1 MCLLALACNP
11 ALANSATG
19 NEQPGP
25 HTAGNTS
32 RTAAYYPTGST
43 SRIADYHPT
52 GNTSRTAAFPYT
64 GTEAESIVLQ
74 VDAGAYDR
82 SGTIVS
88 FRFPF
93 AVDPGVYALTDEEG
107 HVTLL
112 QVDQANGGWFI
123 LEELSAGAS
132 AELMMDVQPLADRS
146 DASKTGGQV
155 SAQKDAATVTFSSG
169 GRKVLSYYHREN
181 DPPEELDERY
191 RRGGYIHPFYSPGGV
206 VLTSHM
212 NVDQHPHH
220 SGIWSAWTRTQFE
233 GRNPDFWNVHQDR
246 GRVDVDSLIAMW
258 DGPVFGGFR
267 SAHRFT
273 DLTGEEPVTALNE
286 TWDVMVY
293 GSPLG
298 DQAHVFDLTVTQTV
312 NSGRALYLPE
322 YRYGGIGFRGHID
335 WNDPE
340 KCFFLTSGGLGR
352 EGHATRA
359 RWAHMGGYSEGERA
373 GFAILGHPTNYR
385 FPQTMRIHPSEPFFN
400 YAPTQLGDMS
410 IQPGIPFI
418 TRYRI
423 VTHDGEP
430 DAELID
436 RLWLDYAYPPSVTIK
451 LQ

>member
-1 MCLLALACNP
+1 MKILRLFVCFSLFALACSP
-11 ALANSATG
+11 ASGDAMAEK
-19 NEQPGP
+19 EQSGS
-25 HTAGNTS
+25 HTAENV
-32 RTAAYYPTGST
+32 
-43 SRIADYHPT
+43 SRIANLPPT
-52 GNTSRTAAFPYT
+52 GM
-64 GTEAESIVLQ
+64 EAGSIVLQ

-82 SGTIVS
+82 RGTIVS
-88 FRFPF
+88 FMFPF
-93 AVDPGVYALTDEEG
+93 AVDPGVYPLTDEG
-107 HVTLL
+107 GNVNPL
-112 QVDQANGGWFI
+112 QIDQANSGWFI
-123 LEELSAGAS
+123 LDDLPAGAS
-132 AELMMDVQPLADRS
+132 AEFMLGMHPVANLSEEAQAD
-146 DASKTGGQV
+146 GQV
-155 SAQKDAATVTFSSG
+155 SSQKDAATVTFSAG
-169 GRKVLSYYHREN
+169 GNKVLSYYHREN
-181 DPPEELDERY
+181 SPPEELDERY

-206 VLTSHM
+206 VLSSHM

-246 GRVDVDSLIAMW
+246 GRVDVDSMIAMW

-273 DLTGEEPVTALNE
+273 DLSGEEAVTALNE
-286 TWDVMVY
+286 IWDVKVY
-293 GSPLG
+293 ASPLG

-312 NSGRALYLPE
+312 NSDRPLLLPE

-335 WNDPE
+335 WNNPG

-359 RWAHMGGYSEGERA
+359 RWAHMGGYSEGELA
-373 GFAILGHPTNYR
+373 GFAILGHPSNYR

-400 YAPTQLGDMS
+400 FAPTQLGDMS

-430 DAELID
+430 DAGLID
-436 RLWLDYAYPPSVTIK
+436 RLWFDYAYPPSVTIK
-451 LQ
+451 LH

>member
-1 MCLLALACNP
+1 MTILRFFICFSLLCLACNP
-11 ALANSATG
+11 AL
-19 NEQPGP
+19 
-25 HTAGNTS
+25 GNTAFGYEKSDSHKAEKAS
-32 RTAAYYPTGST
+32 RN
-43 SRIADYHPT
+43 ADHHPT
-52 GNTSRTAAFPYT
+52 GKDV
-64 GTEAESIVLQ
+64 ESIALQ
-74 VDAGAYDR
+74 VDAGVYDR

-88 FRFPF
+88 VRFPF
-93 AVDPGVYALTDEEG
+93 AVDPGIYVLKDEEG

-112 QVDQANGGWFI
+112 QVDQANKGWFI
-123 LEELSAGAS
+123 LDDLSAGAS
-132 AELMMDVQPLADRS
+132 AEFMMDMQPLANRS
-146 DASKTGGQV
+146 DTAQDEGKV
-155 SAQKDAATVTFSSG
+155 SAKMDGDIVTFSAG
-169 GRKVLSYYHREN
+169 GKKVLSYYHREN

-206 VLTSHM
+206 ILSSHM

-220 SGIWSAWTRTQFE
+220 SGIWSAWTNTRFE
-233 GRNPDFWNVHQDR
+233 GRNPDFWNVHHDR

-258 DGPVFGGFR
+258 DGPVYGGFR

-286 TWDVMVY
+286 IWDVNVY
-293 GSPLG
+293 ASPLG

-312 NSGRALYLPE
+312 NSDRPLHLPE
-322 YRYGGIGFRGHID
+322 YRYGGIGFRGHVD

-352 EGHATRA
+352 DGHGTRA
-359 RWAHMGGYSEGERA
+359 KWAHMGGYSEGERA
-373 GFAILGHPTNYR
+373 GFAILGHPSNYR
-385 FPQTMRIHPSEPFFN
+385 FPQAMRIHPSEPFFN